1 LKILPGGEMNV
12 SVVVPVYK
20 GAKTLDL
27 LTERLKAVL
36 PMVAERFELILVNDD
51 SPDERK
57 SSVGWQKTIPGC
69 AA

>member
-1 LKILPGGEMNV
+1 LNILPGGEMNV

-36 PMVAERFELILVNDD
+36 PMVAERF
-51 SPDERK
+51 
-57 SSVGWQKTIPGC
+57 
-69 AA
+69 